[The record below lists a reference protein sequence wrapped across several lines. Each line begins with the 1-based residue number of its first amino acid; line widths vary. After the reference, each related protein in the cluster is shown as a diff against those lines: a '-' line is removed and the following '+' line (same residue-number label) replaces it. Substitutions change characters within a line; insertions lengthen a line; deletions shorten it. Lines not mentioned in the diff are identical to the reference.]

1 VRIGMSAHRFNHEGG
16 IERASYELATALG
29 ELGSDVTLIAESV
42 DPPAAAPLH
51 WQPVRMP
58 KVPGFAVPA
67 VYPRRATKQ
76 TAGKE
81 YDILHNQGACALMTQ
96 DVITAHSCHRA
107 WWEMKLR
114 GGEATRALLN
124 PLHHV
129 VLATERHNYRPDA
142 YRRVIAVSDGVGRE
156 LTHHYHVPPERIR
169 VIPNAVDIA
178 KFQMPD
184 AAESRSRVRAELG
197 IRPDAHVLLF
207 VGKEFRRKGLGP
219 IVAALPKLPGSV
231 VLLVVGGDD
240 QTPFRAQAHA
250 AGVGDRVFFA
260 GHSPR
265 VQDYFAAG
273 DAFVFPTL
281 YEAFALVS
289 LEAAAAGLPLLT
301 TKVNGTED
309 FVVDGVNGFFIER
322 EAGSIAT
329 AVDRLI
335 GDPSLMRSMG
345 EAARAGVAAYTWDR
359 IAARTRDVYAEVAEE
374 KRALTRA

>member
-1 VRIGMSAHRFNHEGG
+1 MSAYRFNHEGG

-29 ELGSDVTLIAESV
+29 ALGSDVTLIAESV
-42 DPPAAAPLH
+42 DPPAADPLR
-51 WQPVRMP
+51 WQRVRMP
-58 KVPGFAVPA
+58 KVPGFAIPA

-76 TAGKE
+76 AAGAG

-107 WWEMKLR
+107 WWEMKFR
-114 GGEATRALLN
+114 GGEAARALLN

-129 VLATERHNYRPDA
+129 VLATERRNYSPGA
-142 YRRVIAVSDGVGRE
+142 YSKVIAVSNGVGRE
-156 LTHHYHVPPERIR
+156 LTRHYDVPPDRIR
-169 VIPNAVDIA
+169 VIPNAVDVA
-178 KFQMPD
+178 KFQT
-184 AAESRSRVRAELG
+184 SRTTGARARIRADLG

-207 VGKEFRRKGLGP
+207 VGKEFRRKGLAPVIG
-219 IVAALPKLPGSV
+219 ALPDLPESV

-240 QTPFRAQAHA
+240 QAPFRAQAAA
-250 AGVGDRVFFA
+250 AGVGARVFFA
-260 GHSPR
+260 GHSPN
-265 VQDYFAAG
+265 VHEYFAAG

-309 FVVDGVNGFFIER
+309 FVVDGVNGFFIQR
-322 EAGSIAT
+322 EAGSIVA
-329 AVDRLI
+329 AVRRLLD
-335 GDPSLMRSMG
+335 DPVMAERMG
-345 EAARAGVAAYTWDR
+345 RAARKGVAAYTWDR

-374 KRALTRA
+374 KSALTRT

>member
-1 VRIGMSAHRFNHEGG
+1 MSAHRFNHQGG

-29 ELGSDVTLIAESV
+29 ALGSDVTLIAESV
-42 DPPAAAPLH
+42 DPPAADPLR

-58 KVPGFAVPA
+58 SVPGFAIPA
-67 VYPRRATKQ
+67 VYPRRATKEAA
-76 TAGKE
+76 AGR
-81 YDILHNQGACALMTQ
+81 YDILHNQGACALMAQ

-114 GGEATRALLN
+114 GGESARALLN

-129 VLATERHNYRPDA
+129 VLATERRNYRAGA
-142 YRRVIAVSDGVGRE
+142 YKKVIAVSEGVGRE
-156 LTHHYHVPPERIR
+156 LTRHYDVPPERIR

-178 KFQMPD
+178 KFQVPD
-184 AAESRSRVRAELG
+184 AAATRTRVRAELG
-197 IRPDAHVLLF
+197 IRPDAQVLLF
-207 VGKEFRRKGLGP
+207 VGKEFRRKGLAP
-219 IVAALPKLPGSV
+219 IIGALPRLPESV
-231 VLLVVGGDD
+231 VLLVVGGDE
-240 QTPFRAQAHA
+240 QAPFRAQAAA

-260 GHSPR
+260 GHSPH
-265 VQDYFAAG
+265 VQEYFAVG

-309 FVVDGVNGFFIER
+309 FVVDGVNGLFIER
-322 EAGSIAT
+322 EPVSIAT
-329 AVDRLI
+329 AVRRLI
-335 GDPSLMRSMG
+335 DDPALARSMG
-345 EAARAGVAAYTWDR
+345 RAARAGVAAYTWDR

-374 KRALTRA
+374 KSAITRT